1 MNIQEI
7 YELGIAQ
14 GWDEEDAY
22 YLARIAWSENKE
34 GPGKITDEPHDTK
47 SYGIWQIHDV
57 HIPKLIEAG
66 IITSVEDLLDPTT
79 NAEAAYYVG
88 HHLDKTP
95 GTELPEE
102 FKDKWDWSRWS
113 VTELPTDDGNHPDMY
128 GADIVRVDAA
138 DESGDFSRPP
148 TWDEPGYV
156 VPEDFKKAISQSDS
170 WFERVTD
177 WGLDG
182 DQEDLLMNFMHNRF
196 VNGFGPDEDNP
207 TGWRPDM
214 SSAHFSPMEIF
225 MGEDGD
231 AVYEGVY
238 NSVQSFFDGAAEPDY
253 TPGQGALPEG
263 WLTFWGEDYADST
276 GEQVIGDWLDT
287 WVERFNKNASATGG
301 PGDPKYAE
309 TELISDFYNHAEDG
323 LYTQDWWTDKTNNF
337 LAMTEMWYTQGG
349 PGGADGSGAVLPGV
363 GGADWAGYAGT
374 GNWGKIWSDSIEVIR
389 STAEDLGIED
399 DLTDTMVNQIA
410 FRLMS
415 EGGAAAQLEPQTSQ
429 GWANQAQQLVESI
442 LVGNIRSGAF
452 KQPLGVGSITDIEK
466 RLHAY
471 AGMQMIDLDAMATL
485 SDTTVRDM
493 ALDIKS
499 EQGDNETQV
508 FSKIANKAYT
518 QWGLTPDEIDGM
530 GQAGAESSSTIT
542 NFIGDLW
549 DGATGVWGDT
559 SYRKNDPWLMDNYQ
573 IEDPELGRKRFR
585 TKVEMQAAAR
595 QNLGRFSEG
604 KAYQTPMNDF
614 IRGAVSMFRSD
625 Y

>member
-14 GWDEEDAY
+14 GWDEDDAY

-148 TWDEPGYV
+148 TWDEPDYV

-170 WFERVTD
+170 WFERITD

-182 DQEDLLMNFMHNRF
+182 DQEDLLMSFMHNRF
-196 VNGFGPDEDNP
+196 VNGFGPDEENP
-207 TGWRPDM
+207 TGWDPRM
-214 SSAHFSPMEIF
+214 TSNHFSPLELF

-231 AVYEGVY
+231 AATTGIYD
-238 NSVQSFFDGAAEPDY
+238 SVQSFFDGAAEPDY

-263 WLTFWGEDYADST
+263 WMTFWGEDYKDST
-276 GEQVIGDWLDT
+276 GKQVIGDWLDI
-287 WVERFNKNASATGG
+287 WVERFNKNAAATGG
-301 PGDPKYAE
+301 PGDPKYDE

-323 LYTQDWWTDKTNNF
+323 LYSQGWWTDKTNNF

-349 PGGADGSGAVLPGV
+349 PGGADGSGAVMPGV
-363 GGADWAGYAGT
+363 GGADWTGYAGT
-374 GNWGKIWSDSIEVIR
+374 GNWGKIWSDSIEVIK

-399 DLTDTMVNQIA
+399 DLTDTMVSQIA

-442 LVGNIRSGAF
+442 LVENIQSGTF
-452 KQPLGVGSITDIEK
+452 QNPLGVGSISEIENQI
-466 RLHAY
+466 RGHA
-471 AGMQMIDLDAMATL
+471 ASQLTAVTPEELRAW
-485 SDTTVRDM
+485 

-499 EQGDNETQV
+499 EKGLNLEQV
-508 FSKIANKAYT
+508 FATIDNKAYGAFGVT
-518 QWGLTPDEIDGM
+518 REYMEGLASNAI
-530 GQAGAESSSTIT
+530 GATGGGATISD
-542 NFIGDLW
+542 IVAPLHGA
-549 DGATGVWGDT
+549 ATGVWEDS
-559 SYRKNDPWLMDNYQ
+559 SYTKNDQWLMDNYQ
-573 IEDPELGRKRFR
+573 EVAEDGTKRFR
-585 TKVEMQAAAR
+585 TAQEMRNLAR
-595 QNLGRFSEG
+595 TNLDRFQHS
-604 KAYQTPMNDF
+604 KQYQTPMNNF
-614 IRGAVSMFRSD
+614 LKGAAAMFRSD